1 MQVVSSVA
9 SNSGLCDYLDMNNFA
24 VPMLLFLLIPLL
36 FMVKIGREIAST
48 LKSFHA
54 DYKRVNNL

>member
-1 MQVVSSVA
+1 
-9 SNSGLCDYLDMNNFA
+9 MNNFA